1 MLMSEQV
8 QIQHQPSAK
17 ELVQKAGDAAI
28 KKYKDIS
35 GRECKLDY
43 KGDLDDNSAGG
54 IIGSIMN
61 GRIKVDNTLDE
72 RLSILGEQVSGLM
85 VLGGQGSALIACAIT
100 WGLGVLSKQMLPE
113 IKTDLFGKNP
123 NRKFYTVS
131 IMCFK
136 PVTSMNGSDKKSF
149 ASIQ

>member
-1 MLMSEQV
+1 M
-8 QIQHQPSAK
+8 
-17 ELVQKAGDAAI
+17 
-28 KKYKDIS
+28 
-35 GRECKLDY
+35 DY

-85 VLGGQGSALIACAIT
+85 VFGGQGSALTAFAFT

-123 NRKFYTVS
+123 NRKFYTVG